1 MCDGFGRRLLELRE
15 EPDAKRMRVE
25 NSAATASPSP
35 PPPPSTHPPPSKD
48 DTFLS
53 MCVMRVFGSKAYV
66 AALATADFA
75 DFADGSTTMA
85 TIGSTPKFGS
95 WVFHAAASAAA
106 ASSTSAPNI
115 DIFTVP
121 SLFGEYRR
129 GDSHRDS
136 EFTAVNWYYRK
147 GFKDA
152 TYHATQ
158 KGRQGRQRVE
168 GVRVD
173 SKTLRM
179 FLPILHRTKEDKF
192 DLFVEH
198 YADKIIVLHASME
211 ASDSKIVKYVANH
224 ADFEARHREGEKV
237 VTTNRRWL
245 LARHRLDGGD
255 VVDKPLNVHR
265 QFTSKLKKYLQNSEN
280 KVIGRFWRTLDTNQS
295 LSLAV
300 YYGFAEDV
308 LKLS

>member
-1 MCDGFGRRLLELRE
+1 MAHSFKGEFRLFSARFGDTLWNTPRRPRISTEETPPGGIPVRHSFTYAGLLEWLSSSR
-15 EPDAKRMRVE
+15 A
-25 NSAATASPSP
+25 STA
-35 PPPPSTHPPPSKD
+35 
-48 DTFLS
+48 
-53 MCVMRVFGSKAYV
+53 G
-66 AALATADFA
+66 
-75 DFADGSTTMA
+75 
-85 TIGSTPKFGS
+85 
-95 WVFHAAASAAA
+95 ASG
-106 ASSTSAPNI
+106 ASSLGTAGAFKAACTLSWTLNASGGPVPMESRNPPNV
-115 DIFTVP
+115 DGVAVWCC
-121 SLFGEYRR
+121 SYHA
-129 GDSHRDS
+129 DDM
-136 EFTAVNWYYRK
+136 AVNWYYRK